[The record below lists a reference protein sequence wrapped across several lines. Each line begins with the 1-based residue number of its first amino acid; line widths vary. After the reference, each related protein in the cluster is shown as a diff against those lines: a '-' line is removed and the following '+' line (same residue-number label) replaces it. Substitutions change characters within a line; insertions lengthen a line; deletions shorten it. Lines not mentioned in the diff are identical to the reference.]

1 MRLGRKANIGLI
13 NNIVPSFRRNQ
24 TAELFQ
30 SHTNVDNIN
39 MQDLSIPRNHGDRNN
54 DLNEGTDIN
63 VGETSWLQFMRKF

>member
-39 MQDLSIPRNHGDRNN
+39 MQDLSIPRNHGVRNN
-54 DLNEGTDIN
+54 DLNEGADIN

>member
-24 TAELFQ
+24 TAEMFQ
-30 SHTNVDNIN
+30 GNTNVDNIN
-39 MQDLSIPRNHGDRNN
+39 MKDMSIKRNHGERNN
-54 DLNEGTDIN
+54 DLNEGADIN

>member
-30 SHTNVDNIN
+30 GHTNVDNIN
-39 MQDLSIPRNHGDRNN
+39 MQDLSIPRNHGVRNN
-54 DLNEGTDIN
+54 DLNEGADIN